1 MSELAGFI
9 TDGLIAG
16 GIGYVIVKNQET
28 FGIWLHKK
36 LLHGESNNNVS
47 QNSALKALRTQ
58 AYELNEILHQQKMSE
73 EEAKLAIS
81 RAKLEIIKR
90 QTEAHIEA
98 ATKQLALAAS
108 NPESDA
114 P

>member
-1 MSELAGFI
+1 
-9 TDGLIAG
+9 
-16 GIGYVIVKNQET
+16 
-28 FGIWLHKK
+28 
-36 LLHGESNNNVS
+36 
-47 QNSALKALRTQ
+47 
-58 AYELNEILHQQKMSE
+58 MSE

-108 NPESDA
+108 NPESNH
-114 P
+114 PKFPENQR